1 MAFLRKAAH
10 AGPADSRRLARRMLA
25 ILLVLVMG
33 VCCYSVTVMAW
44 FENQAV
50 NAGNTIRTGEFAAR
64 IVLEDAAGSVLWS
77 SDTES
82 PDGIQQYGGD
92 IVLAGGAPARLRI
105 YSHIRSSLAF
115 QYQIRLTAADGTVWN
130 MTADP
135 EGNALILEPA
145 GDEEYPLNFR
155 EGTSSLRLD
164 FRTAFQKSS
173 IEPLPP
179 LTTTAT
185 TAAPTTPAARPAPT
199 APAAAAGESTMTTA
213 GTVTATATT
222 TVSETEPSSTAAPE
236 TTTTT
241 DAAQATEATEASTV
255 TSQTVS
261 ASEPTTT
268 TSDATAASPSDE
280 TTSASAS
287 TASID
292 DSADS
297 TAVSTDDTAAS
308 SDAEGA

>member
-1 MAFLRKAAH
+1 
-10 AGPADSRRLARRMLA
+10 MLA

-173 IEPLPP
+173 IEPLPS
-179 LTTTAT
+179 LTTTTTTTTT
-185 TAAPTTPAARPAPT
+185 TAAARPAPT
-199 APAAAAGESTMTTA
+199 APAAAAGENTMTTA
-213 GTVTATATT
+213 DTVTATATT

-241 DAAQATEATEASTV
+241 DAVQATEATEASTV

-287 TASID
+287 TASTASID

-308 SDAEGA
+308 SDAEGT